1 MLGLLVGSII
11 MASRVVD
18 GRSYPSD
25 FVIFITYLAQVC
37 GAIHSME
44 EY

>member
-18 GRSYPSD
+18 GRSHASD
-25 FVIFITYLAQVC
+25 FVIFIAYLAQVC
-37 GAIHSME
+37 GGIHFVE
-44 EY
+44 GY